1 VTLNQRVQGSSSC
14 AQHPPNT
21 LEKSVSRAPQSRSAT
36 TATTSGHIRSL
47 KRCQQDEKSI
57 VLTIP
62 QATLPAAPTLLDRAP
77 DVRPKLGAPGLPLI
91 PRRAVKRSA
100 FAPQS
105 HADHQTRVPCL
116 EPARHYSP
124 LCLVESQSLYPEQAG
139 TKRADFARSH
149 RVPPR
154 AANRDRQPL
163 GK

>member
-1 VTLNQRVQGSSSC
+1 MSLIFQSFPVTLNQRVQGSSSC

-105 HADHQTRVPCL
+105 HADHQTRVTFFVWSN
-116 EPARHYSP
+116 HG
-124 LCLVESQSLYPEQAG
+124 YPEQEG
-139 TKRADFARSH
+139 NETRGFRTFASRS
-149 RVPPR
+149 
-154 AANRDRQPL
+154 AASCQP
-163 GK
+163 